1 MAPSD
6 GGASRGHD
14 ARQITINQDEARH
27 AGCRCNVGAATG
39 YQHAYV
45 YLGPRRTSVAAAAAW
60 AAESEARRERGFPD
74 TGLALRAPRPVPSPA
89 GSWPP
94 AGQGGH
100 SIRHPDVTLACH

>member
-14 ARQITINQDEARH
+14 ARQITINQDELSDEARH
-27 AGCRCNVGAATG
+27 AGCRCNVGAAAAG

-60 AAESEARRERGFPD
+60 AAESEARRERGILNLSAPSAVWHA
-74 TGLALRAPRPVPSPA
+74 TGAR
-89 GSWPP
+89 
-94 AGQGGH
+94 
-100 SIRHPDVTLACH
+100 